1 MRDDRRVTRPA
12 PDVPAPDALP
22 TVAPVDDVLVDLEW
36 RGLVAQ
42 TTDREALA
50 RDLADGPLTL
60 YCGFDPT
67 AESLHVGS
75 LVPLLALRRFQLAGH
90 RPIALA
96 GGATGFIGDPTGRTS
111 ERTMMT
117 PEVVAERTR
126 LLGAQMQ
133 RFLDFGDGPSAAVLV
148 DNYEWTAPLGVLEFL
163 RDVGAHFPVNQMLA
177 RESVS
182 ARLESGG
189 LSFTEFSYQLLQSMD
204 YVELFR
210 RLGCRLQIGG
220 NDQWGNITAGLDL
233 LRRVER
239 GSGHALTF
247 PLVTDAR
254 GRRSA
259 RAPVAATCGSTP
271 AMTSPYALYQFA
283 LNVDDRDAGTY
294 LRLLTFVGREEV
306 EALDAASAGATA
318 GPGCAAPPRRR
329 ARGAGARRRGGR
341 CGCKR
346 PARRCSAA
354 ARSPTSTSRRWRR
367 RWRRRRRSTVVG
379 GRSRRRGAARRG
391 SGAVALGRPP
401 RGQGGRG
408 VPEQRQGHRRGVRSR
423 GGGLAAR
430 PLPGARRASGRPLS
444 PPAERPAVQ
453 ELLTLP
459 ASRRRR
465 PAPRT
470 FFLAPRSPGRTTAG
484 PAEAPPSTRIDAV
497 RRVTRTGGS
506 GSREGLL
513 G

>member
-1 MRDDRRVTRPA
+1 MTAPPTETALPA
-12 PDVPAPDALP
+12 LPAPDALP
-22 TVAPVDDVLVDLEW
+22 TVAPVPDVLADLEW

-42 TTDREALA
+42 TTDRDALA
-50 RDLADGPLTL
+50 RDLAGGPLTL

-67 AESLHVGS
+67 ADSLHVGS

-90 RPIALA
+90 KPIALA

-117 PEVVAERTR
+117 PDVVAERTR
-126 LLGAQMQ
+126 LLGVQMQ
-133 RFLDFGDGPSAAVLV
+133 RFLDFGEGPTAAVLV

-210 RLGCRLQIGG
+210 RYGCRLQIGG

-247 PLVTDAR
+247 PLVTD
-254 GRRSA
+254 SA
-259 RAPVAATCGSTP
+259 GQKIGKSTGGGNVWLDP

-283 LNVDDRDAGTY
+283 LNVDDRDVGTY

-306 EALDAASAGATA
+306 EALDAATAERPHARAAQRRLAAELVALVHGGEQVRRVQAASAALFGGGALEDLDEPTLSA
-318 GPGCAAPPRRR
+318 ALAEAPSTTVTGAAPPLVDLL
-329 ARGAGARRRGGR
+329 
-341 CGCKR
+341 
-346 PARRCSAA
+346 SAA
-354 ARSPTSTSRRWRR
+354 
-367 RWRRRRRSTVVG
+367 
-379 GRSRRRGAARRG
+379 
-391 SGAVALGRPP
+391 LGI
-401 RGQGGRG
+401 
-408 VPEQRQGHRRGVRSR
+408 SKSD
-423 GGGLAAR
+423 
-430 PLPGARRASGRPLS
+430 ARRA
-444 PPAERPAVQ
+444 V
-453 ELLTLP
+453 
-459 ASRRRR
+459 
-465 PAPRT
+465 
-470 FFLAPRSPGRTTAG
+470 
-484 PAEAPPSTRIDAV
+484 
-497 RRVTRTGGS
+497 
-506 GSREGLL
+506 REGGAYLNNRKVADEAAL
-513 G
+513 PQDADWLHGRFLVLRRGKRSMAVVERQ